1 MAEGNSGFSLSRLSL
16 AEKILGPIAVLVI
29 VGWIMSWSRPL
40 VGFSFKDW
48 FTILSFLGALV
59 VVALLILKLLGKRFL
74 PEKMEN
80 LALSIAS
87 LAPVVGFMIWQ
98 ISSPASFLTV
108 GGSIALAYISATTYW
123 RKHIPSIAMDP
134 LGAGQGGAASP
145 AEPEKKAPQPPAQ

>member
-1 MAEGNSGFSLSRLSL
+1 MAEGSSSFSLSRLSL
-16 AEKILGPIAVLVI
+16 AEKILGAIGVLI
-29 VGWIMSWSRPL
+29 IIGWILGWSQGGFGFKNWFPL
-40 VGFSFKDW
+40 
-48 FTILSFLGALV
+48 LSFPGALV
-59 VVALLILKLLGKRFL
+59 VVALLILKLLGKKFL

-134 LGAGQGGAASP
+134 LGAGQSGAASP